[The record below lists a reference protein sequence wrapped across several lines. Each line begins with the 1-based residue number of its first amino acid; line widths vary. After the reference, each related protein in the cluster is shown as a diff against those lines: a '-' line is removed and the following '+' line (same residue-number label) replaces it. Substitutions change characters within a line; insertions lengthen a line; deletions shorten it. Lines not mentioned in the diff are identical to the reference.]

1 MNLFLL
7 NKWEVFNLISNI
19 FKLESVKC
27 LDILLDNLI
36 KTKFNLISNNK
47 EINIKLFWTIFNF
60 PILFTISL

>member
-47 EINIKLFWTIFNF
+47 
-60 PILFTISL
+60 